1 MRALAYLFAFSLLF
15 SGCDNTGEPPPVG
28 RLVFPIA
35 LGISPDGNHLYVAN
49 SNFDLRYN
57 AGSLHSYDLEA
68 LERSLPSFVDDP
80 AARCNA
86 DGIDVD
92 TCGVIP
98 IEDERDDLLDDIDPV
113 ANLLVDQVR
122 IGSYTDGL
130 AVARLGA
137 SDRLYLPVRSDA
149 NLTFVDADD
158 RGCFQC
164 TGETVDCTL
173 NRETTLGRPCDDAH
187 RRGDDEEATLRDIEL
202 PADPVGV
209 TVGPLNDVIRGPS
222 MDPVD
227 GNYVLFAHRDGRAS
241 LFFDQ
246 PVGGSLAP
254 VLIHTLSGLPTEL
267 VDITIEPE
275 TQLAW
280 LPSALN
286 PVVGRVGIAFDGM
299 TADPERSYLY
309 NAGDLFMRGVDTG
322 TVTRG
327 DTRVI
332 RFDPRPGVN
341 RAYVLSRRP
350 RALLVVDTED
360 SVSSVNVIDAIE
372 VGFGPSRLDI
382 VSFPDPE
389 RTLAFISCYDSRDV
403 YVVDVD
409 LGRLVGIVRGLGG
422 PFELTVDVGRDR
434 LYVLDFRS
442 SVIRVIDLQPM
453 FACLGDD
460 MGTARD
466 AECSPQ
472 QIGVVGRPV
481 AVTELR

>member
-1 MRALAYLFAFSLLF
+1 MRAFAYLFAFSLLF
-15 SGCDNTGEPPPVG
+15 AGCDNSGEPPPVG

-57 AGSLHSYDLEA
+57 AGSLHSYDLDVLNSSIE
-68 LERSLPSFVDDP
+68 
-80 AARCNA
+80 NA
-86 DGIDVD
+86 CSGVEPEDRDS
-92 TCGVIP
+92 CGVIP
-98 IEDERDDLLDDIDPV
+98 IEDERDDLLDRIEPV
-113 ANLLVDQVR
+113 ADLLVDQVR
-122 IGSYTDGL
+122 IGSYTDGMAL
-130 AVARLGA
+130 APLGG
-137 SDRLYLPVRSDA
+137 STRLYMPVRSDA
-149 NLTFVDADD
+149 NLTFVDADSN
-158 RGCFQC
+158 GCFQC
-164 TGETVDCTL
+164 TAAPVDCAVS
-173 NRETTLGRPCDDAH
+173 REALGRPCDDAF
-187 RRGDDEEATLRDIEL
+187 RRGDDEAATLRDIQL

-209 TVGPLNDVIRGPS
+209 TVGPLNDVVNGGAP
-222 MDPVD
+222 MTDVQ

-246 PVGGSLAP
+246 PAGPSLAP
-254 VLIHTLSGLPTEL
+254 VLIHTLAGLPTEL
-267 VDITIEPE
+267 VDITIDPM

-286 PVVGRVGIAFDGM
+286 PVVGRVGIAFDG
-299 TADPERSYLY
+299 AADDPERSYLF
-309 NAGDLFMRGVDTG
+309 NAGDLFMSGVDTG

-332 RFDPRPGVN
+332 RFDPRPDVS

-372 VGFGPSRLDI
+372 VGFGPSRLDV
-382 VSFPDPE
+382 VSFEAPDPK

-403 YVVDVD
+403 YVLDVD

-422 PFELTVDVGRDR
+422 PFELVVDATRKR

-442 SVIRVIDLQPM
+442 SVIRVIDLEPM
-453 FACLGDD
+453 FDCLSNDPERMLD
-460 MGTARD
+460 V
-466 AECSPQ
+466 ECSPQ